1 MYRQVLLH
9 MSSTKLHSFHT
20 VLYHLLYLIEGLQ
33 ITYTSSGFQSFQV
46 WRPFIKLKKYFM
58 DPYLIWSINW
68 KIYNKKAL

>member
-33 ITYTSSGFQSFQV
+33 IYIEKEKPCQNCNFHVDLNFYSFRQVIAGANLLASQS
-46 WRPFIKLKKYFM
+46 K
-58 DPYLIWSINW
+58 
-68 KIYNKKAL
+68 